1 MDALL
6 SFIPIDRQLA
16 LANYVPLRTR
26 TRGAALFADLS
37 GFTPLTE
44 ALVRALGPQRGAEE
58 LTRQLN
64 LVYDALIA
72 QVENHHGVVIGFSG
86 DAITCWFDEDIDVP
100 RARRVT
106 PPVMRVGGAG
116 ARAIASALAMQVEMQ
131 KFAAVP
137 IPNGATVELALK
149 AAVVYGPVRRFAVGN
164 PKIQLID
171 VLAGA
176 TLDRLAETEHHA
188 EKGQVVADEAT
199 ARALGDTIHIAE
211 WKRDE
216 TSEEGDCFAVI
227 AGLNARVEP
236 RPWERPAP
244 GTLRDDELKSWLL
257 PSVYARLI
265 SGQATFLAE
274 LRPAVSLFMRFGGI
288 DFEGDQEAGTKL
300 DAYVRWVQGIIDKY
314 DGILVQLTIGDKG
327 SYLYAAFGAPVAHD
341 DDTVRALRA
350 ARELLATTREFDYI
364 TAPQIGIGRGRMRVG
379 PYGGINRRT
388 YGVLGDEVNVAARL
402 MQAAQ
407 PGQILVTERVAAV
420 AERSFNFERLEPLRV
435 KGKSEPL
442 RIRAVLGTRAQVA
455 RAGEREGVLPLVGRT
470 AERDAI
476 RQAVE
481 RATSGRGQVLALL
494 GEAGMGKTRLA
505 SEALQHARDAGFEE
519 YRSECPSYGTN
530 SSYLVWHT
538 IWRAFFGLTNDAALD
553 TQLKELHAALDSIN
567 PNLVLRAPLLG
578 IALNLSIPEND
589 LTRSLDARVRK
600 QLLEGLLLECVRAR
614 ALETPLAFALEDCHW
629 LDALSYDL
637 LEMVAL
643 ETADRPVLVVATLRP
658 PDTERG
664 GAIAAQAPRL
674 TRLANATMINLLDI
688 SSEDAARLI
697 ELKLQNE
704 NGSGEPP
711 GPQVV
716 ERLIAR
722 AGGNPF
728 YIEELLNYMR
738 DRGLDPRDPHALDA
752 LDLPDS
758 LSSLILS
765 RIDRLSESQRA
776 TLKVASII
784 GRHFLFNWL
793 WGAYP
798 PLGETNRVESDLD
811 DMSRLDLT
819 TLEQPAP
826 QRSYIFR
833 HVITHQVTYESQPY
847 ATRAELHGHLG
858 HFLEHEF
865 AGDID
870 RNLDL
875 LAYHFDRGQDLS
887 KRSEYLLKAGEH
899 AQQEYANDAAISYY
913 GRLLPLLNEA
923 EKIPVMLKLGQVY
936 EVVGRWEEEDALLQE
951 GLRLA
956 ERLSDSLARARCCAA
971 LGTLTR
977 KRGDFA
983 QATGWL
989 TRAQEQFETLGNRP
1003 GIGQVLH
1010 ELGTLSAQQGE
1021 TNRARTYYQQ
1031 SLEIRRA
1038 LGETRLIASTLNN
1051 LGIQARLQNDYTLAS
1066 ELYSESLALRRQLK
1080 DRFGVAVSLNNLG
1093 LLKRYQG
1100 EYAQGREMLEESLTL
1115 LREIGDR
1122 PFLANA
1128 LTSLAEVL
1136 LDQGEA
1142 AAARERLVESLAIAR
1157 ALGDKRSIAYLLE
1170 NFGRAALLQN
1180 DGLRDVKLA
1189 GAASALRQAI
1199 GAPLPEAEQKSLDER
1214 LQSVRESFGEDAV
1227 NPMWEQGKI
1236 LTMEEAIAFAL
1247 ES

>member
-6 SFIPIDRQLA
+6 AFIPIDRQLA
-16 LANYVPLRTR
+16 LANHVPLRSR
-26 TRGAALFADLS
+26 TSGAALFADLS

-64 LVYDALIA
+64 LVYDALIG
-72 QVENHHGVVIGFSG
+72 QVENYRGVVIGFSG
-86 DAITCWFDEDIDVP
+86 DAITCWFDDDIHE
-100 RARRVT
+100 AS
-106 PPVMRVGGAG
+106 GALADSPGFGDGG
-116 ARAIASALAMQVEMQ
+116 ARAVVSALGMQKEMQ

-137 IPNGATVELALK
+137 IPNGETVALALK
-149 AAVVYGPVRRFAVGN
+149 AAVVCGPVRRFAVGN
-164 PKIQLID
+164 PRIQLID

-176 TLDRLAETEHHA
+176 TLDRLAEAEHHA
-188 EKGQVVADEAT
+188 EKGQVVTDETT
-199 ARALGDTIHIAE
+199 ARALGNTIHIAE
-211 WKRDE
+211 WIGDKA
-216 TSEEGDCFAVI
+216 SEQGELFAVI
-227 AGLNARVEP
+227 DRLNTRVEP
-236 RPWERPAP
+236 RPWARPAP
-244 GTLRDDELKSWLL
+244 DAIRDDEIKSWLL
-257 PSVYARLI
+257 PAVYARLI

-288 DFEGDQEAGTKL
+288 DFEKDEEAGAKL
-300 DAYVRWVQGIIDKY
+300 DQYVRWVQGIIDKY

-350 ARELLATTREFDYI
+350 ARELQATATKFDYI
-364 TAPQIGIGRGRMRVG
+364 NAPQIGIGRGRMRVG

-402 MQAAQ
+402 MTAAQ
-407 PGQILVTERVAAV
+407 PGQILVTERVAAS
-420 AERSFNFERLEPLRV
+420 AERFFNFERLEPLRV

-442 RIRAVLGTRAQVA
+442 RVQAVLGV
-455 RAGEREGVLPLVGRT
+455 RAGVDRAGAQDEVLPFVGRT
-470 AERDAI
+470 AEREI
-476 RQAVE
+476 IQQVVV
-481 RATSGRGQVLALL
+481 RAASGRGQVLTLL
-494 GEAGMGKTRLA
+494 GEAGMGKSRLA
-505 SEALQHARDAGFEE
+505 SVALRRAREAGFEE

-538 IWRAFFGLTNDAALD
+538 IWRVFFGLTHDAPLETHLEQLYAAL
-553 TQLKELHAALDSIN
+553 KSIN
-567 PNLVLRAPLLG
+567 PNLLLRAPLLG
-578 IALNLSIPEND
+578 TALNLSIPEND

-614 ALETPLAFALEDCHW
+614 ALETHLAFALEDCHW

-637 LEMVAL
+637 LEMLAL
-643 ETADRPVLVVATLRP
+643 ETADRPILIVATLRP

-664 GAIAAQAPRL
+664 AAVAAQAPRL
-674 TRLANATMINLLDI
+674 TRLANTTLINLIDF
-688 SSEDAARLI
+688 SGEDAARLI
-697 ELKLQNE
+697 ELKLQQE
-704 NGSGEPP
+704 NGTAEPP

-798 PLGETNRVESDLD
+798 SLGETSRVQSDLD
-811 DMSRLDLT
+811 DTSRLDLT

-826 QRSYIFR
+826 PRSYIFR

-847 ATRAELHGHLG
+847 STRGELHGHLG

-865 AGDID
+865 ADNIE

-875 LAYHFDRGQDLS
+875 LAYHFDKSHDVT
-887 KRSEYLLKAGEH
+887 KRRAYLLRAGEQ

-913 GRLLPLLNEA
+913 GRLLPLLTES
-923 EKIPVMLKLGQVY
+923 ERIPVMLKLGQVY
-936 EVVGRWEEEDALLQE
+936 EVVGRWEEEDALLRE
-951 GLRLA
+951 ALNLA
-956 ERLSDSLARARCCAA
+956 ERLNDSLAAARCRAA

-983 QATGWL
+983 QAAGWL
-989 TRAQEQFETLGNRP
+989 MRAHEQFETLGNRP

-1021 TNRARTYYQQ
+1021 TNRARSYYQQ

-1038 LGETRLIASTLNN
+1038 LGETRLVASTLNN
-1051 LGIQARLQNDYTLAS
+1051 LGIQARLQNDYTQAAD
-1066 ELYSESLALRRQLK
+1066 LYGESLALRRQLN

-1100 EYAQGREMLEESLTL
+1100 DYAQGRAMLEESLTL

-1122 PFLANA
+1122 SFLANA
-1128 LTSLAEVL
+1128 LTSLAEVF

-1142 AAARERLVESLAIAR
+1142 AAARDRLIESLAIAR

-1180 DGLRDVKLA
+1180 DGLRGVKLD
-1189 GAASALRQAI
+1189 GAASALRQTI
-1199 GAPLPEAEQKSLDER
+1199 GAPLPEAEQKSLNER
-1214 LQSVRESFGEDAV
+1214 LQGVRDSLGEAV
-1227 NPMWEQGKI
+1227 VNEMWEQGKL
-1236 LTMEEAIAFAL
+1236 LTMEEAIAFAM